1 MSACRDCDE
10 SSLASE
16 PGVSI
21 RGSAIAAHGPQP
33 EGVPDLRL
41 AIGVALFAIGVACLV
56 LGLGDRGMAASP
68 HRAVSIVALS
78 PDQRSAPALAPSG
91 GGRGAAL
98 EGPVIPA
105 ARPGQGMDEFA
116 LAAARS
122 SLLEMSARLR
132 HTTLGADA
140 ATRATVAADFTYAY
154 AWLRTTAATPE
165 APGTPAS
172 DGHATPTLA
181 ARAAKPAPR
190 H

>member
-33 EGVPDLRL
+33 EGVHDLRL
-41 AIGVALFAIGVACLV
+41 AIGVAL
-56 LGLGDRGMAASP
+56 
-68 HRAVSIVALS
+68 
-78 PDQRSAPALAPSG
+78 
-91 GGRGAAL
+91 
-98 EGPVIPA
+98 
-105 ARPGQGMDEFA
+105 FA

-154 AWLRTTAATPE
+154 AWLGATGATPE
-165 APGTPAS
+165 GPGTPAS